1 MPNPRVYTR
10 SGDLGE
16 TGLLF
21 GGRVA
26 KSDPAT
32 EAYGTIDEAVSMMGL
47 GRALSRSG
55 RVKDVLVRVQ
65 RELYLLASELAT
77 APEHRSLLEQRV
89 GTVTPSMVEDLER
102 LIDDLREDVEFPS
115 AFIVPG
121 ASPAS
126 AAIDVARTSCRTA
139 ERRIVSLRQAGR
151 LPNDEVLR
159 YVNRVSDLLF
169 VLARYEDRDLPL
181 ELMTGE

>member
-1 MPNPRVYTR
+1 
-10 SGDLGE
+10 
-16 TGLLF
+16 
-21 GGRVA
+21 
-26 KSDPAT
+26 
-32 EAYGTIDEAVSMMGL
+32 
-47 GRALSRSG
+47 
-55 RVKDVLVRVQ
+55 
-65 RELYLLASELAT
+65 
-77 APEHRSLLEQRV
+77 
-89 GTVTPSMVEDLER
+89 MVEELER

-126 AAIDVARTSCRTA
+126 AAIDVARASCRTA

-159 YVNRVSDLLF
+159 YVNRLSDLLF

>member
-1 MPNPRVYTR
+1 MSNPRVYTR

-26 KSDPAT
+26 KSDLAT

-47 GRALSRSG
+47 GRALSGSE

-77 APEHRSLLEQRV
+77 APENRSLLEERV
-89 GTVTPSMVEDLER
+89 GTVSPSMVEELER

-126 AAIDVARTSCRTA
+126 AAIDVARASCRTA

-151 LPNDEVLR
+151 LANDEVLR